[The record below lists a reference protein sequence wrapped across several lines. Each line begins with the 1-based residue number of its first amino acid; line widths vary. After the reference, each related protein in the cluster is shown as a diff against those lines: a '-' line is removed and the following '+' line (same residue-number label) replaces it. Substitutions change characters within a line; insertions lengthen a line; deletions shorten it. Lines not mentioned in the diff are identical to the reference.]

1 MKKIFI
7 TIILLLVV
15 ANVYAQRFNSFSDN
29 TDEYINNLEELYKT
43 DANMKKEQKQGTA
56 LAQEEQKEVR
66 KEALEQKET
75 QKGVWICGVEGRGED
90 VVKLLEKRG
99 GRAHSIT
106 ARQKLCVFASEP

>member
-1 MKKIFI
+1 
-7 TIILLLVV
+7 
-15 ANVYAQRFNSFSDN
+15 
-29 TDEYINNLEELYKT
+29 
-43 DANMKKEQKQGTA
+43 MKKEQKQGTA

-106 ARQKLCVFASEP
+106 ARQTPKTYCVLALLLVILSIAHTRVTVELFCALPFVR